1 MGRLGLKGLFDII
14 VLQLYSLVDHFG
26 LEGHGEVF
34 SPNIYLT
41 QFECCEL
48 FWSLWEALEEAI
60 DWWMQFGANC
70 GIWITRDRKSVV

>member
-1 MGRLGLKGLFDII
+1 MQFLFVSSTPTSPII
-14 VLQLYSLVDHFG
+14 NAQ
-26 LEGHGEVF
+26 EVF

-70 GIWITRDRKSVV
+70 GIWITSGDMAQ